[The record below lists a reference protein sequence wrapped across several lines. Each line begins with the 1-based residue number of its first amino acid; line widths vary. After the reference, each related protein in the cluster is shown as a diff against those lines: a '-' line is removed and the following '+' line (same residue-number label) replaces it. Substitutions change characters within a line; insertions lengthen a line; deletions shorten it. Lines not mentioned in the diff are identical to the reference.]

1 MFAATPRE
9 IAFRKFSQGTS
20 SLLRPPALTH
30 FHLSRLLQILLD
42 GYFCSLMD
50 SVPSLSPLNASPET
64 KHDKLNVSLTD
75 EDVLARLGYKQ
86 EFKRDFSHL
95 ELFGMSFSII
105 GVVQS
110 IS

>member
-1 MFAATPRE
+1 MFASSCE
-9 IAFRKFSQGTS
+9 IAFLRLRQETS
-20 SLLRPPALTH
+20 SLLCPPALTH

-42 GYFCSLMD
+42 EYFCSLMD
-50 SVPSLSPLNASPET
+50 SVPTSPET